1 MPHIRWVLF
10 VVLVGL
16 LVNCAPPPQAAD
28 MRGASATVVPTSAST
43 TAAPS
48 TPTAAAAAATVAP
61 QVLPLGDG
69 KFSQTGQQGYIFA
82 CSTRI
87 SNEGAFASGAWLDE
101 KNKEWYPDLKPSV
114 DGQVGWEAAS
124 VTIEVAGSTRTIS
137 SNALPES
144 HTTGIFPVQS
154 SDDAYQY
161 DRNPNTISM
170 QQILYQLPQMPQ
182 LSDTISCLPPGI
194 IGVALTGVPFY
205 NGFDEG
211 GRDAVAHEIQDDCN
225 GHPQQQGQYHYH
237 SVSDCVN
244 TKPDDA
250 GHPALIG
257 YALDGFGIYAANTGN
272 TTLKTADLDECHGI
286 VSEVVW
292 DGVVVNMYHYVATA
306 DFPYTMGCFRGTPV
320 QSNATLPADGAGAP
334 PAGGPPAGGGPP
346 PPRRP

>member
-1 MPHIRWVLF
+1 MPYMRWVL
-10 VVLVGL
+10 VVFLMGL
-16 LVNCAPPPQAAD
+16 LVNCAPPPQSAD
-28 MRGASATVVPTSAST
+28 MRGVNPTVVPTIPAT
-43 TAAPS
+43 TDAPPA
-48 TPTAAAAAATVAP
+48 PTAAANATNDAAQA
-61 QVLPLGDG
+61 LPLGDG

-101 KNKEWYPDLKPSV
+101 TNKLWYPKLKPSV
-114 DGQVGWEAAS
+114 DGQVFWEAAN

-137 SNALPES
+137 SNALPEN
-144 HTTGIFPVQS
+144 HPTGIFPVQS

-161 DRNPNTISM
+161 DRNPNTISL
-170 QQILYQLPQMPQ
+170 QQIQYQLPQMPQ
-182 LSDTISCLPPGI
+182 PSNTVSCLPPGI

-211 GRDAVAHEIQDDCN
+211 GRDAVAHEIQDDCS

-237 SVSDCVN
+237 SVSACVA
-244 TKPDDA
+244 TKPDAA

-257 YALDGFGIYAANTGN
+257 YALDGFGIYAANTGS

-292 DGVVVNMYHYVATA
+292 DGAVVNMYHYVATA
-306 DFPYTMGCFRGTPV
+306 DFPYTMGCFRGTPT
-320 QSNATLPADGAGAP
+320 QSNAGPPADGGTR
-334 PAGGPPAGGGPP
+334 P